1 MHTNVVGTTLVIA
14 QDMTEKL
21 PSLTMAPARMCHF
34 VPALYMYFEPRGPT
48 FPKNRDGSRVAR
60 GRGEYRY
67 PREDAK
73 HAARN
78 AKAAYAKAMIRDV
91 TQGGGGDG
99 KGGEEVA
106 DDAPRYRWVH
116 HRRQVFRSHPA
127 RSVSC
132 LFVRTH
138 AICATACSPKLL
150 TSKPF
155 DTQPLHVL
163 SCHCTCFT

>member
-1 MHTNVVGTTLVIA
+1 MVLWKASGTVRA
-14 QDMTEKL
+14 PSVRCDSECQDIDYL
-21 PSLTMAPARMCHF
+21 Q
-34 VPALYMYFEPRGPT
+34 PRGPT

-67 PREDAK
+67 PREGAK